1 MNGEIVIGVDL
12 SGPGS
17 EQDTAVVSAKAT
29 GDRLEFLR
37 EHPGTDFEI
46 LALVRSLARSSPLV
60 VGIDAPL
67 SYQPGGGQRARDA
80 DLRRH
85 IVAAGLHPGSVMAP
99 TFQRMAWLTLRGI
112 GLAQVLRQEGCAVVE
127 VHPGGC
133 LALRGAPIPDVRG
146 FTDDVGCRP
155 RLLQWL
161 ATAGLLSLNIAHNC
175 SSHSVAACAAALA
188 AHGWRRG
195 SAGWLARAEP
205 PWHPYDF
212 AC

>member
-1 MNGEIVIGVDL
+1 MQVETIIGIDL

-17 EQDTAVVSAKAT
+17 EKETAVITAT
-29 GDRLEFLR
+29 ANGNRLEFLG
-37 EHPGTDFEI
+37 EHPGKDIDI
-46 LALVRSLARSSPLV
+46 LALVRSLPRPVV
-60 VGIDAPL
+60 VGLDAPL

-85 IVAAGLHPGSVMAP
+85 LIAAGLHPGSVMAP

-127 VHPGGC
+127 AHPSGC
-133 LALRGAPIPDVRG
+133 LALRGAPIPDVRN
-146 FTDDVGCRP
+146 FKDDGLCRP

-161 ATAGLLSLNIAHNC
+161 ATLGFASLHISDNC
-175 SSHSVAACAAALA
+175 SSHSVAACAATLA
-188 AHGWRRG
+188 AHNWRRG
-195 SAGWLARAEP
+195 TPAWITPADP

-212 AC
+212 VC